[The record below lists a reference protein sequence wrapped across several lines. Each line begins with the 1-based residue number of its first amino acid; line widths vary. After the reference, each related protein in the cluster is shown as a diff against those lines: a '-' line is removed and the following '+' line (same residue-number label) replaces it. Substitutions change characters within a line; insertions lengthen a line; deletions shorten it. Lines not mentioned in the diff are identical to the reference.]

1 MQTESLFRKVLIVL
15 IIGGLANNFCSSAYA
30 QEAESLDSMWKEVSN
45 ASGDQAQ
52 SAKGDS
58 SKSDAANIKTEPIK
72 SDSANSDAETK
83 PENSAG
89 TNLTN
94 SAPEPTAVKE
104 NNSKSELEPSNK
116 NTEVESDQESTQ
128 ESGKTKSINKQ
139 VNKKDKD
146 SAKKAN
152 QKSTKNGSGKDGKKD
167 DLQPAPQGSAE
178 NKDSAETADQTKA
191 ADQSNMILVPADP
204 GPMCKL
210 ANLKEARIVNKPS
223 WVGVGP
229 FREADAAVDTFVDED
244 ANSLKLKVDGEDV
257 VEARLRVGLDVV
269 KGQELLGLKV
279 VSDNLL
285 EGLGLSS
292 ARIDKFN
299 QILDAQG
306 IVLTDEAS
314 AAPLSVKAGNYMVGL
329 VRADWKGEGKQR
341 FDITVYNRFTKS
353 GTVVSKPNTDT
364 KVDDSRVVMTLP
376 PEELAKQAED
386 KLKEEFQSVIQSW
399 QNIKKEAIHDRK
411 TDNLSKVLA
420 GKALSRQLTAV
431 NWLANNNKYYD
442 LAPKNSVV
450 LGFKDLG
457 GGKKYQVTVQIE
469 ENSKLIDENSKQVL
483 KDVDDAYKVNYTM
496 DKINSNWFI
505 VDSAIVDPHQSGGK

>member
-30 QEAESLDSMWKEVSN
+30 QEAESLDSMWKEVSS
-45 ASGDQAQ
+45 AGGDQAQ
-52 SAKGDS
+52 SAKADS

-72 SDSANSDAETK
+72 SDSANSDSQTK
-83 PENSAG
+83 SENSAG
-89 TNLTN
+89 VNLTT
-94 SAPEPTAVKE
+94 SSPEPTAAKE

-116 NTEVESDQESTQ
+116 NTEAESDQESTQ
-128 ESGKTKSINKQ
+128 EATKTKSINKQ

-152 QKSTKNGSGKDGKKD
+152 QKSTKNSSAKDGKKD
-167 DLQPAPQGSAE
+167 DLQPAPQDSAE
-178 NKDSAETADQTKA
+178 NKDSSEA

-210 ANLKEARIVNKPS
+210 ATLKEARIVNKSS

-306 IVLTDEAS
+306 VVLTDEAS

-364 KVDDSRVVMTLP
+364 KVDDSRVVMTLS
-376 PEELAKQAED
+376 PEELAKQAEN

-469 ENSKLIDENSKQVL
+469 ENSKLIDESSKQVL

-505 VDSAIVDPHQSGGK
+505 VDSAIVDPQQSGGK